1 MKPHICNPQP
11 YRGRLRFA
19 AVATASLLT
28 LLTLTI
34 ASGSDAPYEEPP
46 INYDTAAPTDA
57 ITALQQR
64 IDKDEVTLPR
74 DDRHGYL
81 EAVLKELKIPVS
93 SQTLVFSKTS
103 FQRERISPKNPR
115 ALYFNDDVYVGC
127 VPGGDILEI
136 AAADASLG
144 VNFYTLEQEK
154 ADHPK
159 FLRQTDSCLQC
170 HAGSMTRD
178 TPGLMVR
185 SVFTDR
191 RGQPILNAGTF
202 LTTDESPLKERWG
215 GWYVTGTHGKQRHM
229 GNATCPDEDHADDLD
244 RDAGANL
251 TDLSGKFDTSRYLS
265 AQSDIAA
272 VMVLT
277 HQAEVHNRF
286 TRASYGVR
294 LALRDAEVMNKALGR
309 PKDFRSDSTHSR
321 IKSVCEPLVKGMLF
335 CGEAALDEPVKGN
348 TTFATDYAARSP
360 RDSKGRSLR
369 DIDLHHRLLKYPC
382 SPLIYSETFDRLPDA
397 ARQYVYHR
405 LFEILTGKDKSKD
418 FAHLSP
424 ADRQAILEILR
435 ETKPGLPE
443 EWR

>member
-1 MKPHICNPQP
+1 M
-11 YRGRLRFA
+11 
-19 AVATASLLT
+19 
-28 LLTLTI
+28 
-34 ASGSDAPYEEPP
+34 
-46 INYDTAAPTDA
+46 
-57 ITALQQR
+57 
-64 IDKDEVTLPR
+64 TLPR

-81 EAVLKELKIPVS
+81 EALLKELKIPVS

-144 VNFYTLEQEK
+144 VNFYTLEQSQEG
-154 ADHPK
+154 DHPK
-159 FLRQTDSCLQC
+159 FVRQTDSCLQC

-215 GWYVTGTHGKQRHM
+215 GWYVTGTHGRQRHM
-229 GNATCPDEDHADDLD
+229 GNVTCPDEDHTDDLD

-286 TRASYGVR
+286 VRASYGVR

-309 PKDFRSDSTHSR
+309 PKDFRSDSTLSR

-335 CGEAALDEPVKGN
+335 CGETKLEEPVQGSS
-348 TTFATDYAARSP
+348 TFATDYAARGP
-360 RDSKGRSLR
+360 RDSRRAEPCRDLDLQPPAAEVPLQPPHLLR
-369 DIDLHHRLLKYPC
+369 NLRTP
-382 SPLIYSETFDRLPDA
+382 
-397 ARQYVYHR
+397 ARTRRACTSTTAY
-405 LFEILTGKDKSKD
+405 TKS
-418 FAHLSP
+418 
-424 ADRQAILEILR
+424 
-435 ETKPGLPE
+435 
-443 EWR
+443 